1 MNLQKSI
8 YRLVV
13 SLVVVMSHVTALQ
26 AAEHIVTPKFGA
38 IKRGDNNNHRVDN
51 NNFDF
56 NDNSVFAL
64 GVTYLYKL
72 DQGYAFG
79 ADVYGYKNKIVT
91 TATNKGDATTAH
103 IYGVFQKY
111 FNTGGTVQP
120 YVGIGL
126 GLASVSFNA
135 NVNGAISDGS
145 NDHATG
151 LSYEVI
157 LGSEFAI
164 NEFIGVVVEYKYFDF
179 KIDDDI
185 DGRNIKIESNGQAL
199 LVGASMHF

>member
-1 MNLQKSI
+1 MNMQNSI
-8 YRLVV
+8 YKLVV
-13 SLVVVMSHVTALQ
+13 GFVIVMSQATALQ
-26 AAEHIVTPKFGA
+26 AAEHIVTPKFGGV
-38 IKRGDNNNHRVDN
+38 KLGEYNNHRVDN

-56 NDNSVFAL
+56 NDDQVFAL
-64 GVTYLYKL
+64 GVTYLYKM

-79 ADVYGYKNKIVT
+79 ADVYGYTNKIVT
-91 TATNKGDATTAH
+91 TANNNGDATTAH

-120 YVGIGL
+120 YVGVGL
-126 GLASVSFNA
+126 GLASVSFDA
-135 NVNGAISDGS
+135 KVNGDISDGN

-164 NEFIGVVVEYKYFDF
+164 NKDIGVVVEYKYFDF
-179 KIDDDI
+179 NIDDDI
-185 DGRNIKIESNGQAL
+185 DGRDIKIESDGHAL
-199 LVGASMHF
+199 MVGASMHF